1 MSFKLGS
8 FRFLLFLLAAAA
20 FGQDRG
26 TISGNITDNSGA
38 AVPGARLVLTNP
50 ATGFTQAAVS
60 ASDGA
65 FGFLYLA
72 SGKYS
77 LSAEKEGFRKAEFGE
92 VQVQV
97 NTTSRLDIRL
107 QVGTLQEVVE
117 VQGTTP
123 LLQTDKSDL
132 GRIVDNRAIQQLPL
146 FINGGL
152 RSNLAFAL
160 LTPGANA
167 SITSD
172 PDVAGTLRI
181 AGGVG
186 NGASLLLDGGESMSE
201 RRNDPQM
208 RVVGADGIEEFKVQT
223 GAYSAEYGRTSNG
236 ILNYTTK
243 SGTNSFHG
251 SLMTTIR
258 NEKLNAGGFFWDA
271 HSLTVHRQNLEAAS
285 IGGPI
290 WIPKIYNGKNKA
302 FFFFTGERSRA
313 KDVSSS
319 SSITL
324 PIADFRNGDFRRYTN
339 SSGVVPLYDP
349 FDAGGKLIADAN
361 LRPRMQCNGVLNV
374 ICPNRIDPIA
384 TTIQKYLPLP
394 DDPNT
399 VFNNSFSRI
408 NGSRTPGENQGV
420 YSIKGDYNLSE
431 KLRFNVLFSRQYFN
445 SYQLVGPIPGP
456 LAEAFQEFGDS
467 KYYRLNSDYVIKP
480 TVLNHFTFGHNQR
493 DLGEGPNLT
502 LDDTYRKATLIPG
515 VSADKAPNYSKYVTE
530 FGNFGGHVNTI
541 SPGRTSS
548 FQDQVA
554 WLKGRHSM
562 KFGFEFMRVN
572 YRRIDC
578 NTCVGQITTSNAST
592 ANPTVANSGINYAS
606 FLLGLANA
614 ATFSFGADINFI
626 FRYYAAYYQDDIKIN
641 RKLTLNV
648 GLRYD
653 LPFPRLEEHRQNS
666 NFNPSIP
673 NPGANG
679 ILGALEFAG
688 TGPGRSGRDIL
699 QYVRKNGFGPRL
711 GFAYQMTPKTVLR
724 AGGSVT
730 YDSIREDNNADSG
743 IQGFGGSYSSPGS
756 FLSSGITTTFKDG
769 FNLFSDSVNAARPV
783 HIDPTIG
790 LNGSPSYKS
799 GEAGMPGY
807 FYDYNVTLERSFS
820 ANTLLRTSFHAN
832 YGIKLQMSQN
842 LNNID
847 PKYWAIYGN
856 LLSSPV
862 SSVLTNP
869 VAIAAG
875 FKLPYASF
883 PTNLT
888 LTQALRPFPQ
898 YSGVSGNTL
907 SGHSTYNALETSFE
921 HRFSKG
927 LYSSVSYTFSKFL
940 NAVAGYNVYDN
951 LTEKVINGADRPH
964 ILAVSYIYELP
975 VGKGKPLLGHMHP
988 VLNAIAGNWVVSGVQ
1003 RYQSGNPIGIGCGQN
1018 LFGAGS
1024 ARCSLVPGQPLLN
1037 PSWDPTSKLS
1047 PYLNSKAFLQP
1058 ANMVYGNL
1066 SSTIAQLRQPTQLNE
1081 DLAIAKTFHFGGER
1095 KSLEF
1100 RGSAFNLANRHLL
1113 GSLTTGLTS
1122 ATFGQFSNP
1131 QSNQPR
1137 NVEFTLRFSY

>member
-1 MSFKLGS
+1 MV
-8 FRFLLFLLAAAA
+8 AAVA

-26 TISGNITDNSGA
+26 TITGSVTDNSGA
-38 AVPGARLVLTNP
+38 AVPGAKLILTNP
-50 ATGFTQAAVS
+50 ATGFTQAAVTTT
-60 ASDGA
+60 DGA
-65 FGFLYLA
+65 YSFLYLA
-72 SGKYS
+72 SGKYN
-77 LSAEKEGFRKAEFGE
+77 LTAEKEGFRKADFAEI
-92 VQVQV
+92 QVQV
-97 NTTSRLDIRL
+97 NTTSRLDIRR

-117 VQGTTP
+117 VQGTAP
-123 LLQTDKSDL
+123 LLQTDRSDL
-132 GRIVDNRAIQQLPL
+132 GRIVDNKAIQQLPL

-152 RSNLAFAL
+152 RSNLAFSL

-167 SITSD
+167 SITND
-172 PDVAGTLRI
+172 PDTAGTLRI

-186 NGASLLLDGGESMSE
+186 NGASLLLDGSESMSE

-208 RVVGADGIEEFKVQT
+208 RVVSADGVEEFKVQT

-243 SGTNSFHG
+243 SGTNAFHG
-251 SLMTTIR
+251 ALMAAIR
-258 NEKLNAGGFFWDA
+258 NEHLNAGGFFWGA
-271 HSLTVHRQNLEAAS
+271 HSTTIHREALAAAS

-290 WIPKIYNGKNKA
+290 WIPKLYNGRNKA

-319 SSITL
+319 SLITL
-324 PIADFRNGDFRRYTN
+324 PIDDFRKGDFRRYTN
-339 SSGVVPLYDP
+339 ANGVVPLYDP
-349 FDAGGKLIADAN
+349 LDANGNIIADAN
-361 LRPRMQCNGVLNV
+361 QRPRMQCNGVLNV
-374 ICPNRIDPIA
+374 ICPSRIDPIA

-394 DDPNT
+394 DDPTT
-399 VFNNSFSRI
+399 VFNNTYSRI

-420 YSIKGDYNLSE
+420 YSIKGDYIATD
-431 KLRFNVLFSRQYFN
+431 KLRFNGLFSRQYFN
-445 SYQLVGPIPGP
+445 SYTLVGPIPGP

-467 KYYRLNSDYVIKP
+467 KYSRLNADYVVKSNL
-480 TVLNHFTFGHNQR
+480 LNHFTFGHNQR
-493 DLGEGPNLT
+493 DLGEGPNLG
-502 LDDTYRKATLIPG
+502 LDDAYRKATLIPG
-515 VSADKAPNYSKYVTE
+515 VSADKAPNYSKYQTE

-541 SPGRTSS
+541 SPGRTTS
-548 FQDQVA
+548 FNDQVA

-578 NTCVGQITTSNAST
+578 NSCAGVITTSNAST

-606 FLLGLANA
+606 FLLGLANSA
-614 ATFSFGADINFI
+614 NFSFGADINFI
-626 FRYYAAYYQDDIKIN
+626 FRYHAWYYQDDIKLSK
-641 RKLTLNV
+641 KLTLNV

-679 ILGALEFAG
+679 YPGALEYAG
-688 TGPGRSGRDIL
+688 TGTGRSGRDIL

-711 GFAYQMTPKTVLR
+711 GFAYQITPTTVIR
-724 AGGSVT
+724 AGGSVA
-730 YDSIREDNNADSG
+730 YDSNREDGNADSG
-743 IQGFGGSYSSPGS
+743 IQGFGGSFSAVGS
-756 FLSSGITTTFKDG
+756 YLSSGIAFQFKDG
-769 FNLFSDSVNAARPV
+769 FNVTPDLVNAARPV
-783 HIDPTIG
+783 SIDPSIG
-790 LNGSPSYKS
+790 INGSPSFKS
-799 GEAGMPGY
+799 GEAGKPGY
-807 FYDYNVTLERSFS
+807 FYDYNVTLERSFTP
-820 ANTLLRTSFHAN
+820 NTLLRTSFHAN
-832 YGIKLQMSQN
+832 YGIKLQQSQN
-842 LNNID
+842 LNQLD

-862 SSVLTNP
+862 SSILTHP
-869 VAIAAG
+869 TVVAAG

-888 LTQALRPFPQ
+888 LQQALRPFPQ

-927 LYSSVSYTFSKFL
+927 LYSSVSYTFSKLL
-940 NAVAGYNVYDN
+940 NAGAGWNVYSQ
-951 LTEKVINGADRPH
+951 LTEKVISGSDRPH
-964 ILAVSYIYELP
+964 ILAVSYIYDLP
-975 VGKGKPLLGHMHP
+975 IGKGKPLLSHMHP
-988 VLNAIAGNWVVSGVQ
+988 VLNGILGNWTISGVQ

-1018 LFGAGS
+1018 LFGAGN
-1024 ARCSLVPGQPLLN
+1024 ARCNLNLGQPLLN
-1037 PSWDPTSKLS
+1037 PNWNPKIQTSS
-1047 PYLNSKAFLQP
+1047 YLNKDAFFQP

-1066 SSTIAQLRQPTQLNE
+1066 SSSIAQLRQPTQLNE
-1081 DLAIAKTFHFGGER
+1081 DLAIGKSFRFSEK

-1122 ATFGQFSNP
+1122 ATFGQFTNP
-1131 QSNQPR
+1131 QTNQPR
-1137 NVEFTLRFSY
+1137 NIEFNLRFSY

>member
-1 MSFKLGS
+1 M
-8 FRFLLFLLAAAA
+8 AAGLA

-38 AVPGARLVLTNP
+38 TVPGAKITLQNP
-50 ATGFTQAAVS
+50 ATGFTQTAVS
-60 ASDGA
+60 TADGTYS
-65 FGFLYLA
+65 FPYLG
-72 SGKYS
+72 SGKYNV
-77 LSAEKEGFRKAEFGE
+77 SAEKPGFRTAEVTE
-92 VQVQV
+92 IQVQV
-97 NTTSRLDIRL
+97 STTSRVDIRL
-107 QVGTLQEVVE
+107 QLGALQEVVE
-117 VQGTTP
+117 VQGQSS
-123 LLQTDKSDL
+123 LLQTERSDL
-132 GRIVDNRAIQQLPL
+132 GRVVDNKAIQQLPL

-152 RSNLAFAL
+152 RSNLAFSL

-172 PDVAGTLRI
+172 PDTAGTLRI

-186 NGASLLLDGGESMSE
+186 NGASLLLDGSESMSE

-208 RVVGADGIEEFKVQT
+208 RVVSADGVEEFKVQT
-223 GAYSAEYGRTSNG
+223 GAYSAEFGRTSNG

-243 SGTNSFHG
+243 SGTNQFHG
-251 SLMTTIR
+251 ALMTAIR
-258 NEKLNAGGFFWDA
+258 NEDLNAAGFFYGA
-271 HSLTVHRQNLEAAS
+271 HSTTIHRQNLEAAS
-285 IGGPI
+285 VGGPV
-290 WIPKIYNGKNKA
+290 WIPKVFNGRNKA
-302 FFFFTGERSRA
+302 FFYFAGERSRA

-319 SSITL
+319 SLITL
-324 PIADFRNGDFRRYTN
+324 PIDDFRKGDFRRYTN
-339 SSGVVPLYDP
+339 ANGVVPLYDP
-349 FDAGGKLIADAN
+349 FDASGKIIADAN

-394 DDPNT
+394 DNPDT
-399 VFNNSFSRI
+399 VFQNTYSRI

-420 YSIKGDYNLSE
+420 YSIKGDYNATA
-431 KLRFNVLFSRQYFN
+431 KLRLNGLFSRQYFN

-467 KYYRLNSDYVIKP
+467 KYYRLNADYIVKP
-480 TVLNHFTFGHNQR
+480 TVLNHFSFGHNQR

-502 LDDTYRKATLIPG
+502 LDDTFRKATLIPG
-515 VSADKAPNYSKYVTE
+515 VTTDKVGNYSKYQTE

-541 SPGRTSS
+541 SPGRTTS
-548 FQDQVA
+548 FNDQVA

-562 KFGFEFMRVN
+562 KFGFEFMRIN
-572 YRRIDC
+572 YRRLDC
-578 NTCVGQITTSNAST
+578 NSCVGVVTTSNAST

-606 FLLGLANA
+606 FLLGLANSA
-614 ATFSFGADINFI
+614 NFSFGADINFI

-641 RKLTLNV
+641 NKLTVNV
-648 GLRYD
+648 GMRYD
-653 LPFPRLEEHRQNS
+653 LPFPRLEERRQNS

-673 NPGANG
+673 NPAAGG

-711 GFAYQMTPKTVLR
+711 GFAYQIDPKTVIR
-724 AGGSVT
+724 AGGAVT
-730 YDSIREDNNADSG
+730 YDSNREDGNADSN
-743 IQGFGGSYSSPGS
+743 IQGFGGSFSAVGS
-756 FLSSGITTTFKDG
+756 YLSSGIAFQFKDG
-769 FNLFSDSVNAARPV
+769 FNVTPDLVEASRPV
-783 HIDPTIG
+783 HIDPSIG
-790 LNGSPSYKS
+790 INGSPSFKS
-799 GEAGMPGY
+799 GESGKPGY
-807 FYDYNVTLERSFS
+807 FYDYNFTVERSFDP
-820 ANTLLRTSFHAN
+820 NTLLRASFHAN
-832 YGIKLQMSQN
+832 YGIKLQQSQN
-842 LNNID
+842 LNQLD
-847 PKYWAIYGN
+847 PKYWSIYGT

-869 VAIAAG
+869 TVVAAG

-888 LTQALRPFPQ
+888 LQQALRPFPQ

-927 LYSSVSYTFSKFL
+927 FYSSVSYTFSKLL
-940 NAVAGYNVYDN
+940 NAAAGWNVYGD
-951 LTEKVINGADRPH
+951 LTEKVISGSDRPH
-964 ILAVSYIYELP
+964 IVAISYIYELP
-975 VGKGKPLLGHMHP
+975 VGKGKRLLSNMPAVVNGI
-988 VLNAIAGNWVVSGVQ
+988 LGNWVVSGVQ
-1003 RYQSGNPIGIGCGQN
+1003 RYQSGTPIGIGCGQN
-1018 LFGAGS
+1018 LFGAGN

-1037 PSWDPTSKLS
+1037 PSWNPKDPAS
-1047 PYLNSKAFLQP
+1047 PYINKNAFIQP

-1066 SSTIAQLRQPTQLNE
+1066 SSTIAQLRQPMQLNE
-1081 DLAIAKTFHFGGER
+1081 DLAIAKSFHFGE
-1095 KSLEF
+1095 KKALEF

-1131 QSNQPR
+1131 QTNQPR
-1137 NVEFTLRFSY
+1137 NIEFHLRFSY